1 MGGTITGNLGR
12 DAVDLGDKK
21 SEIHSKQN
29 FGVGNTWNC
38 LTEKADE
45 LIAGQYNNPSQLY
58 HGLWIGI
65 SSWQWSATQQPVGI
79 HLLEPLHG

>member
-1 MGGTITGNLGR
+1 M
-12 DAVDLGDKK
+12 K
-21 SEIHSKQN
+21 SQYFFQKNQN

-65 SSWQWSATQQPVGI
+65 SSWQQHPATSWYSLTRTTAWIMNSRWWTRPVRKKNM
-79 HLLEPLHG
+79 